1 VLHYPFAPHVGDI
14 ARGLRSRQE
23 DDGMAGPEP
32 GVGGAEPVDPDVD
45 MRRPEQRRELRQR
58 PSVLAA
64 IAAGGALGAIA
75 RYGVGLALP
84 HAPDGWPWS
93 TLLIN
98 ASGCLLIGVLMV
110 LILEVWVAHRLVRP
124 FLGVGVLGGYT
135 TFSTYAVEAQQLIG
149 AGRPG
154 LALTYLAAT
163 VVVALLAVQVGLTL
177 TRAFTVVTTRV
188 RGGRR

>member
-1 VLHYPFAPHVGDI
+1 M
-14 ARGLRSRQE
+14 
-23 DDGMAGPEP
+23 DGSEPAAGQT
-32 GVGGAEPVDPDVD
+32 AEQVDPDVD
-45 MRRPEQRRELRQR
+45 LHRPEQRPELRR
-58 PSVLAA
+58 HGLSVLAA
-64 IAAGGALGAIA
+64 ISAGGVVGASA

-84 HAPDGWPWS
+84 HGPDGWPWS
-93 TLLIN
+93 TFLIN
-98 ASGCLLIGVLMV
+98 TSGCFLIGVLMV

-154 LALTYLAAT
+154 LALAYLGAT
-163 VVVALLAVQVGLTL
+163 VVAALVAVLVGISV
-177 TRAFTVVTTRV
+177 TRALTGITPRK